1 VRLTCPAASGG
12 CTGRLKLRSTTGNR
26 KSLAPAA
33 KFAIGEGRSRRVT
46 VRLNTAALKRL
57 ARKHRL
63 KASAVAVARDS
74 NGRSRQSR
82 AQLVLVT

>member
-1 VRLTCPAASGG
+1 
-12 CTGRLKLRSTTGNR
+12 
-26 KSLAPAA
+26 
-33 KFAIGEGRSRRVT
+33 